1 MGLAVVLNNE
11 AFAVVADAL
20 VETGKAP
27 ADIAPAVVAPVVV
40 APVVVAPVVVVVVG
54 NAPGVVA
61 PFVEAYLAGMQVGF
75 VGLVLSFAKPL

>member
-40 APVVVAPVVVVVVG
+40 APVVVAPVVVVVG

-61 PFVEAYLAGMQVGF
+61 PFVEADLAGMQVGF
-75 VGLVLSFAKPL
+75 VRLVLSFAKPL